1 MTNTNFKA
9 NDISTLSAK
18 QLLAR
23 DIEVNDPVF
32 YVVSDDLTVKGG
44 IYLGFKE
51 TSNAY
56 IISFFNTNSDELDV
70 VEVSD
75 DNDTTVYMSLLEP
88 DAVANIAIY
97 NAEGSFKSL
106 N

>member
-32 YVVSDDLTVKGG
+32 YVVSDELTVKSG
-44 IYLGFKE
+44 IYLGFVE
-51 TSNAY
+51 TSISY
-56 IISFFNTNSDELDV
+56 IISYFNTV
-70 VEVSD
+70 VQEVEVIEVSD
-75 DNDTTVYMSLLEP
+75 DNDTTVYMSLFKA
-88 DAVANIAIY
+88 DASANIAIY